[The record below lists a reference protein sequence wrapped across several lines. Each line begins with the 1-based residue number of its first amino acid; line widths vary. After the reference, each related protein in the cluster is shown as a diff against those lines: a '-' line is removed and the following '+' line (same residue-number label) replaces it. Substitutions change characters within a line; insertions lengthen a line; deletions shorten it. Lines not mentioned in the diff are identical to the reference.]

1 MTTSEPVG
9 VPDKATPVKP
19 GDPIEDIA
27 VSQLGGTFA
36 ERAKARAQASKKQV
50 SKASGD
56 VEDKAV
62 KKASTKRAAKK
73 S

>member
-1 MTTSEPVG
+1 MSKSESNAVD
-9 VPDKATPVKP
+9 VPASATPFEP
-19 GDPIEDIA
+19 GEPREDIA

-36 ERAKARAQASKKQV
+36 ERAKARAKQV
-50 SKASGD
+50 SKASD
-56 VEDKAV
+56 AVEDKAV